1 MGSTDLLEALR
12 GYIAR
17 QQEQEEESM
26 FGAGWCTPAK
36 PGGRPRTLQPC
47 QELVPWEQVEGFLGM
62 LSAALKARGAAQER
76 LLEELNLANR
86 RLERE
91 VEEKQQVRAGAGTAA
106 LGRRCAWGGGLLA
119 RRTRCGLP
127 GAVVVARTWS
137 KALSTCPPP
146 PSRPQVARQE
156 SAAAEDSSFL
166 ASEVQALMREKQALK
181 QEVQRLERDKAFLQ
195 EENRLLRRQVEGAA
209 RRSLG

>member
-12 GYIAR
+12 GYIASQ
-17 QQEQEEESM
+17 QQEQEEDSM

-47 QELVPWEQVEGFLGM
+47 QELVPWAQVEGFLGM

-106 LGRRCAWGGGLLA
+106 LGRGVHG
-119 RRTRCGLP
+119 
-127 GAVVVARTWS
+127 
-137 KALSTCPPP
+137 
-146 PSRPQVARQE
+146 
-156 SAAAEDSSFL
+156 
-166 ASEVQALMREKQALK
+166 
-181 QEVQRLERDKAFLQ
+181 
-195 EENRLLRRQVEGAA
+195 EGACLPA
-209 RRSLG
+209 GRAAGCPAL